1 LTYDIVYERCPWH
14 TRAALLNERGELV
27 ALRYDDMNHQF
38 IGGMVI
44 LGRVRKVVESL
55 NAAFV
60 DIGDVV
66 DGFLPFKKVPKELG
80 KITEGM
86 EIMVRIVRSHTE
98 EKGALLDGYVIH
110 ERPEGKVDIP
120 CVVEEAPVA
129 MSRILQAAGLHP
141 VRVWIVDDRTR
152 GDVIDY
158 VPESKIF
165 QLDKHEDV
173 DLLETLDN
181 GLEKLQ
187 HDTFSIAG
195 GARLTI
201 EKTKALTSID
211 IDSASYQAGGYEE
224 TALAVNMA
232 AAEEVARL
240 CRLLNIGGN
249 IIIDF
254 ITTKSKKDRQAVKDC
269 LVKAFED
276 NDLRH
281 VDVLNMSP
289 FGLMEI
295 NREKVGIDLI
305 DELNQPMHVAGEI
318 LLKMWRAKPG
328 SHAFSVT
335 ASPEV
340 AALLKGFLT
349 TANAL
354 AYLGVQVD
362 IKDNLTL
369 HTQEYQLM
377 G

>member
-1 LTYDIVYERCPWH
+1 MTYDIIYERCPWH

-27 ALRYDDMNHQF
+27 SLRYDDMNHQF

-60 DIGDVV
+60 DIGDIV

-86 EIMVRIVRSHTE
+86 EVMVRIVRSHTD
-98 EKGALLDGYVIH
+98 EKGALLDAYVIH

-120 CVVEEAPVA
+120 CVVEQAPVA

-152 GDVIDY
+152 AEVIDY

-173 DLLETLDN
+173 ELLETLDN
-181 GLEKLQ
+181 ELEALQ
-187 HDTFSIAG
+187 QDTFSIRG

-201 EKTKALTSID
+201 EKTRALTSID
-211 IDSASYQAGGYEE
+211 IDSASYHGRYEE
-224 TALAVNMA
+224 TSLAVNMA

-240 CRLLNIGGN
+240 CRLLNIAGN

-295 NREKVGIDLI
+295 NREKVGGDLL
-305 DELNQPMHVAGEI
+305 DELTQPMHVAGEI
-318 LLKMWRAKPG
+318 LLKMWRVKPG
-328 SHAFSVT
+328 SSQFSVV

-340 AALLKGFLT
+340 ADLLKGFLT

-354 AYLGVQVD
+354 AYLGAQVE
-362 IKDNLTL
+362 IKENLKL